1 MSPPQFEVDLLAARD
16 AFEEAAAKSAPTLR
30 EAGGR
35 YVALL
40 DEYLGRLRRGYSSAP
55 APAPWPGQTYARP
68 GSLGTAT
75 KMAFQD
81 SAAWARSERGRVE
94 ARLAADEKKGRKK

>member
-16 AFEEAAAKSAPTLR
+16 AFEEAAAKSAPALR

-35 YVALL
+35 YIALL
-40 DEYLGRLRRGYSSAP
+40 DEYLGGLRRGYSS

-68 GSLGTAT
+68 GSLGAAT

-81 SAAWARSERGRVE
+81 SAEWARAERGRVE
-94 ARLAADEKKGRKK
+94 ARIAADEKKGGKK

>member
-30 EAGGR
+30 EAGGQ
-35 YVALL
+35 YIALL
-40 DEYLGRLRRGYSSAP
+40 DEYLGRLRRGHSSAS
-55 APAPWPGQTYARP
+55 APWPRQTSAQL

-81 SAAWARSERGRVE
+81 SAEWARSERGRVE
-94 ARLAADEKKGRKK
+94 ARIAADEKKGGKK